1 MIAGIPDPPHPS
13 IRLTFSRW
21 DIREDAD
28 RLAFFLMCC
37 DPEVMK
43 YVDPERRYA
52 SVPDIV
58 SMLEKDPPFEAFGYG
73 FWIVRLRETGQ
84 VIGTCGIKRREILL
98 QDEPREAMEAIE
110 FGYLYKRQFWGQ
122 GFATEAATAVVHWG
136 DDAGLETLWARVL
149 APHHKSMHVLRKVG
163 FQFHQFGPAS
173 LDHEHIF
180 RRPRW
185 GAK

>member
-1 MIAGIPDPPHPS
+1 
-13 IRLTFSRW
+13 
-21 DIREDAD
+21 
-28 RLAFFLMCC
+28 
-37 DPEVMK
+37 
-43 YVDPERRYA
+43 
-52 SVPDIV
+52 
-58 SMLEKDPPFEAFGYG
+58 
-73 FWIVRLRETGQ
+73 
-84 VIGTCGIKRREILL
+84 
-98 QDEPREAMEAIE
+98 MEAIE